1 MDSDD
6 DEETFKEQEKHERT
20 RQADGDADDNDDNAG
35 NHDAEIATLDEE
47 AEMPLE
53 ELMKLYGGAFT
64 EEAIEDDSFIKNAQG
79 AMDDPKDDA
88 RKNGNDE
95 DLEKS
100 RGVDKNDVGKDAD
113 DNNDDAKELKA
124 TMADSDDEDEEE
136 EDEDEFGDDEE
147 EEEEKEEGG
156 EGEEEGED
164 GLDSLLQD
172 IDEESSLSGNCK
184 WSLDWQCMCRL

>member
-20 RQADGDADDNDDNAG
+20 RQANGDADDDDDGNAR

-79 AMDDPKDDA
+79 TMDEAKDDG

-100 RGVDKNDVGKDAD
+100 QVGGKNDIGKDAD

-124 TMADSDDEDEEE
+124 TMADSDDEEEE
-136 EDEDEFGDDEE
+136 EEEDEFGDDEE